1 LPKKSF
7 VLILLC
13 LSAITAYAGV
23 KDGLYLHLPLNEGSG
38 TPKDVSNN
46 KFKTELSKAA
56 PKWVDGGH
64 AKVKKALEFDGTT
77 NSVKIDMEGQGKD
90 INSHYDPAKG
100 LSICAWV
107 KVIKTATDKH
117 GQTRQPIVMKGAGG
131 QWEFALLVYDNLAA
145 GMSVW
150 TCPGSGVS
158 EPSGG
163 KLGAGWHFQCGTF
176 SIKEGVKVYLDADKK
191 PVAQAESG
199 ADAPCDKG
207 KRPVFLAHREDGQF
221 LNAAIAQVMIWD
233 RVISLE
239 EIASAMAGVD
249 TAVDS
254 KDKLATTWSRI
265 KVLD

>member
-1 LPKKSF
+1 
-7 VLILLC
+7 
-13 LSAITAYAGV
+13 
-23 KDGLYLHLPLNEGSG
+23 
-38 TPKDVSNN
+38 
-46 KFKTELSKAA
+46 
-56 PKWVDGGH
+56 
-64 AKVKKALEFDGTT
+64 
-77 NSVKIDMEGQGKD
+77 MEGQGKD

-131 QWEFALLVYDNLAA
+131 QWEFALLVYDDLKV

-150 TCPGSGVS
+150 TCPGNGTS

-176 SIKEGVKVYLDADKK
+176 KLKEGAKVYLDAKK
-191 PVAQAESG
+191 TPVAQADNKG
-199 ADAPCDKG
+199 DPCDKG
-207 KRPVFLAHREDGQF
+207 KRPVFIAHREDGQF

-239 EIASAMAGVD
+239 EIASAMAGVN

>member
-1 LPKKSF
+1 
-7 VLILLC
+7 
-13 LSAITAYAGV
+13 
-23 KDGLYLHLPLNEGSG
+23 
-38 TPKDVSNN
+38 
-46 KFKTELSKAA
+46 
-56 PKWVDGGH
+56 
-64 AKVKKALEFDGTT
+64 
-77 NSVKIDMEGQGKD
+77 
-90 INSHYDPAKG
+90 
-100 LSICAWV
+100 
-107 KVIKTATDKH
+107 
-117 GQTRQPIVMKGAGG
+117 
-131 QWEFALLVYDNLAA
+131 
-145 GMSVW
+145 
-150 TCPGSGVS
+150 
-158 EPSGG
+158 
-163 KLGAGWHFQCGTF
+163 
-176 SIKEGVKVYLDADKK
+176 IKEGVKVYLDADKK